1 MATFY
6 ATNAPAQAAPKN
18 RQRHTA
24 PRSNALALEA
34 RTLFD
39 GAAVVT
45 ATEVAA
51 GADNTRAHDAPAE
64 RSPANP
70 AATTDHST
78 VDTALTTDH
87 STADTAP
94 ATDVATSAAPAS
106 TRHEIA
112 FVDPAVAGWQNIVAA
127 IRPGVDVV
135 VLDPARD
142 AFAQIADAV
151 NGGVQVDAVHIILF
165 TAVDTT

>member
-1 MATFY
+1 M
-6 ATNAPAQAAPKN
+6 
-18 RQRHTA
+18 
-24 PRSNALALEA
+24 
-34 RTLFD
+34 
-39 GAAVVT
+39 

-70 AATTDHST
+70 SATTDHST
-78 VDTALTTDH
+78 VDTALTTD
-87 STADTAP
+87 
-94 ATDVATSAAPAS
+94 VATSAGLSSA
-106 TRHEIA
+106 RYEIA

-135 VLDPARD
+135 VIDPARD

-151 NGGVQVDAVHIILF
+151 NAGVQVDAVHIISHGAEGELAF
-165 TAVDTT
+165 AKSIIF

>member
-1 MATFY
+1 MPVFSSFMPSSQAT
-6 ATNAPAQAAPKN
+6 PKN
-18 RQRHTA
+18 RKSHTA

-45 ATEVAA
+45 ATEWAA
-51 GADNTRAHDAPAE
+51 GADNARANDAPAE
-64 RSPANP
+64 RAQANP
-70 AATTDHST
+70 PATTDHST
-78 VDTALTTDH
+78 ADTAPATDH

-112 FVDPAVAGWQNIVAA
+112 FVDPSVAGWQNIVAPWRRSPA
-127 IRPGVDVV
+127 GASGR
-135 VLDPARD
+135 DPA
-142 AFAQIADAV
+142 
-151 NGGVQVDAVHIILF
+151 GGRRRG
-165 TAVDTT
+165 T